1 MKNIFSI
8 LMFLNFQFLF
18 AQLKTYTLE
27 ECVSIALE
35 KNISIQQSEFDLD
48 GAEFDRLDAIGSFL
62 PNINAQSQH
71 IWNNGLSQNITN
83 GLIENL
89 TTQFSAFGGNLGVTL
104 FNGKQNINQLALSLI
119 HI

>member
-8 LMFLNFQFLF
+8 LIFLNFQFLF

-48 GAEFDRLDAIGSFL
+48 GADIDRFFKSSPRWSGDDEAPPPPPFR
-62 PNINAQSQH
+62 PCPQ
-71 IWNNGLSQNITN
+71 
-83 GLIENL
+83 
-89 TTQFSAFGGNLGVTL
+89 
-104 FNGKQNINQLALSLI
+104 
-119 HI
+119 